1 MILKR
6 FLSHHFY
13 LGLGCL
19 IFLIATSENVAG
31 QQIVRGKVIQQQNEG
46 GTFQVY
52 LPKKVVSDV
61 EVLVICHGTIE
72 KENAVKTSRK
82 FIDRWLKLS
91 ELTGV
96 VLVAPAFDKRNYA
109 SGKNVPG
116 GAAWG
121 YRSLDGRTTK
131 PDEFVH
137 SILKQLKKLA
147 PSYDEKFYL
156 YGHSAGAQ
164 FANHYLMV
172 HPDRLKGVIL
182 SAPAIYAMPD
192 FDTVWPN
199 GLKQRERVLDWGDG
213 PHPFK
218 ISHEKK
224 KIVKAVQVPIA
235 VVIGAKDTKHMSDK
249 PQRAGQRVLLE
260 HGTT

>member
-1 MILKR
+1 M
-6 FLSHHFY
+6 
-13 LGLGCL
+13 
-19 IFLIATSENVAG
+19 
-31 QQIVRGKVIQQQNEG
+31 
-46 GTFQVY
+46 
-52 LPKKVVSDV
+52 
-61 EVLVICHGTIE
+61 
-72 KENAVKTSRK
+72 
-82 FIDRWLKLS
+82 
-91 ELTGV
+91 
-96 VLVAPAFDKRNYA
+96 
-109 SGKNVPG
+109 PG

-224 KIVKAVQVPIA
+224 KIVKAVQIPIA
-235 VVIGAKDTKHMSDK
+235 VVIGSKDTKHMSDK
-249 PQRAGQRVLLE
+249 PQQG
-260 HGTT
+260 GTTRVARARHYVNSMTHFATQNEVTSNVQLVLVPKIGHDSAGLTKAAGKSLIEIFRIQPNTNTNPSADTDTSNAKKSK